1 MIKFFLNM
9 LTQLNNNEN
18 QITFTDPDNCIE
30 MSSAEKIDIN
40 ESSKEK
46 FLLNSIQHSANWQS
60 NASTS
65 LSHINEKY
73 NDNIQQGVK
82 VTNPFKLSPDPDMIK
97 KESADSN
104 NIQNLT
110 QYNLSNN
117 SLLIY
122 KSNGSTLKKNLFS
135 KMTSKSIRSTNK
147 HSKESCLT
155 FINKKRESKKII
167 T

>member
-1 MIKFFLNM
+1 M
-9 LTQLNNNEN
+9 LTQLNNKKN

-30 MSSAEKIDIN
+30 ISSAGKIDIN

-46 FLLNSIQHSANWQS
+46 FLLNSIEHSANWQS

-82 VTNPFKLSPDPDMIK
+82 VTNPFKLSPDMIK

-110 QYNLSNN
+110 QYNLINN

-122 KSNGSTLKKNLFS
+122 KSNGSTVKKNLFS

-147 HSKESCLT
+147 NSKESCIT
-155 FINKKRESKKII
+155 FINKKRKSKKII